1 MDNPYKVGD
10 KVVVRP
16 SADYPE
22 PKRFAGLVGTVGRVH
37 KTTVPY
43 PVTASSW
50 MKVSGPTNSGEP
62 KAFTTTTFTNH
73 TAATLK
79 SWIKTRVAVSVGS
92 ARSRIT
98 GFALLVAR
106 LLFDTFSY

>member
-1 MDNPYKVGD
+1 MNAHDEQYEPGMNDEETPKATATIA
-10 KVVVRP
+10 P
-16 SADYPE
+16 SPA
-22 PKRFAGLVGTVGRVH
+22 
-37 KTTVPY
+37 
-43 PVTASSW
+43 TASSW